1 MTWRTIIV
9 RPMETNTN
17 LISYAFVLCAYPP
30 ASSARSFQRDYHQTP
45 PHSFFPHLSFHP
57 TIMISCGL
65 INLIGSGIITTSTA
79 HTLLPGSITS
89 IMNFLSFS
97 VHIFLKTL
105 LLGLL
110 RCTARSAAQQRKKGS
125 DLCCGWRQV
134 QVRHSMCNIKL
145 QFGLY

>member
-9 RPMETNTN
+9 HPMETDTN
-17 LISYAFVLCAYPP
+17 LISYAFLLCAYPP
-30 ASSARSFQRDYHQTP
+30 ASSARSFQRDYHQPP

-65 INLIGSGIITTSTA
+65 INLIGSGAITTSTA

-89 IMNFLSFS
+89 IMIFFSFS

-105 LLGLL
+105 LLGLP
-110 RCTARSAAQQRKKGS
+110 RCTTSRAVGEEEVMYA
-125 DLCCGWRQV
+125 LV
-134 QVRHSMCNIKL
+134 
-145 QFGLY
+145 